1 MKGIAVFI
9 ILLTLAIGTYLNRMD
24 KTDSQVMIEDSVE
37 SSLAAPVKTDLPL

>member
-24 KTDSQVMIEDSVE
+24 ADTQVMVEDTVE
-37 SSLAAPVKTDLPL
+37 SSMAAPIKTEIPL